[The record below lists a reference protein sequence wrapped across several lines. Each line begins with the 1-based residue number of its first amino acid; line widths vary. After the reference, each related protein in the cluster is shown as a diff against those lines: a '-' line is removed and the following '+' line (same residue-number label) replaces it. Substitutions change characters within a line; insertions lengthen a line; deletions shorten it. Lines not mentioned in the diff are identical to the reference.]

1 MHEELSSADIRILE
15 QIQKDASLSTSELAE
30 KVGLSQ
36 SPCWRRL
43 QRLKDEGYI
52 KGEIAILDRTRFGP
66 TLLIFATL
74 KMSTLTDDKRAEF
87 IRRVENTPEILECH
101 TLFGEMDVLLK
112 VLAPSL
118 DWYQKFVF
126 TVLLKLP
133 GVVNIQSTATLTELK
148 NSAALP
154 ARLTA
159 ARIDIARTASA
170 AARSCA
176 FAPCRGS
183 HRNDNPGVPL

>member
-1 MHEELSSADIRILE
+1 MHEQLSAADIRILE

-52 KGEIAILDRTRFGP
+52 KGEVAILDRTRFGP

-74 KMSTLTDDKRAEF
+74 KMSTLTEEKRAEF
-87 IRRVENTPEILECH
+87 IRRVENTAEILECH

-133 GVVNIQSTATLTELK
+133 GVVNIQSTATLSELK

-154 ARLTA
+154 L
-159 ARIDIARTASA
+159 
-170 AARSCA
+170 RSLL
-176 FAPCRGS
+176 G
-183 HRNDNPGVPL
+183 

>member
-1 MHEELSSADIRILE
+1 MHEELSAADIRILE

-30 KVGLSQ
+30 RVGLSQ

-52 KGEIAILDRTRFGP
+52 KGEVAILDRTRFGP
-66 TLLIFATL
+66 TMLIFATL
-74 KMSTLTDDKRAEF
+74 KMGTLTDEKRAEF

-101 TLFGEMDVLLK
+101 TLFGEMDVMLK

-133 GVVNIQSTATLTELK
+133 GVINIQSTATLSELK

-154 ARLTA
+154 L
-159 ARIDIARTASA
+159 
-170 AARSCA
+170 RSLL
-176 FAPCRGS
+176 G
-183 HRNDNPGVPL
+183 